1 MKSILPGSLR
11 FEELSISD
19 IRSRRISDLLAGP
32 KKKKVHAKK
41 PTSVL
46 DLLSP
51 EQLELWKLAL
61 REKSFRKS

>member
-19 IRSRRISDLLAGP
+19 IRSRRISDLLVGP
-32 KKKKVHAKK
+32 KKKVRAKK
-41 PTSVL
+41 STSVL

-51 EQLELWKLAL
+51 EQLRIWNQAL
-61 REKSFRKS
+61 SRGGK